1 MAELELLYFW
11 GAWGPNFKAV
21 VLDLAS
27 LLKGDGVPGWVSLG
41 FITALLLFT
50 IILWWQDRTKI
61 TNIKM
66 LNKIISKTKDEHQ
79 FAQDYEKL
87 NAEIIQARG
96 GKKLEALKTA
106 WAEYR
111 ETFLD
116 DRQSSSGVIR
126 NSVRPQVFFNVEDL
140 NFGPGI
146 FRILPSQFVTVGL
159 FFTFLGL
166 VAALQT
172 LGGDAVNQQA
182 MGELLNVAS
191 AKFIMSLTGL
201 ACSILFTF
209 ALRIFSSRVGG
220 ALHDLNTTIERRLSF
235 VSLEDLTMMQIQT
248 AREQTENLRAVG
260 TEMVAELGRPLR
272 EELPA
277 TIAESI
283 SGAMS
288 PLLQQVN
295 QMSSD
300 GVGNMVSDLS
310 SKFSEDVGQALANA
324 SAQLDQASA
333 RIANLVDRMD
343 SSSGRMGTEMEG
355 AIERLGQALVDLQGT
370 MTHGAENASGAFAK
384 GTEQM
389 LAAMNETLSVIR
401 ENTGKSAEA
410 IKTAAAE
417 LKEAAGAMRME
428 MQTAAHEGS
437 AAAKA
442 HLQGTATEVSSAIED
457 TGQSITTAFGETAQ
471 KIVQLTEDLK
481 DKTSQELLG
490 PLGQMA
496 TQISTMQEAVEGSI
510 TSIRHVAD
518 GLRTTSDASTHA
530 ATSFN
535 GAAKSLTEAALPIKT
550 TVERLEGSTRSLETS
565 TTNVANTVAQ
575 SAKTIAESAQEAL
588 TNAEA
593 ILGSQRHAIETT
605 FTGLNQ
611 TLEMMRGQGD
621 RLDELDGKLGAAF
634 ETYRDQVES
643 ALEVVND
650 HVRTL
655 QEDLTPALATMH
667 SVVQQAENFFPE
679 SRRA

>member
-518 GLRTTSDASTHA
+518 GLRTTSDASTQA